1 MNYYNIIMFIT
12 LSTLVLMLG
21 VISCN
26 HNISKKKRNSFIA
39 IYILIIVVSSCEW
52 IGVCLDGICGN
63 AVVLHKFV
71 KFLEFLI
78 TPIFPVIYSK
88 TIFSVSRKH
97 SYWEIVFLMMLVF
110 YSISDFI
117 SIHYEF
123 IFYVDSEGYYHH
135 AAFYNIYV
143 FAFILSGIYFFK
155 KMFEFSKYYQNRDVI
170 VLLMIVVFIMIGV
183 SIQFIVP
190 SAKVTWL
197 TIGIS
202 SIFIYF
208 YYNQITMY
216 VDYLTKLLNQRSY
229 KTYLENVSFRVVILL
244 FDIDNFKSIND
255 NLGHVFGDTVL
266 SIVGKTIK
274 EVYSNYGYC
283 YRIVGDE
290 FCVILTKYDS
300 VKELN
305 DVFIDKLDKMRQSE
319 PNLPYVSVGSAYF
332 EPGYQDISDA
342 IKSADENLYLQ
353 KSKLKS
359 ERESKT

>member
-1 MNYYNIIMFIT
+1 
-12 LSTLVLMLG
+12 
-21 VISCN
+21 
-26 HNISKKKRNSFIA
+26 
-39 IYILIIVVSSCEW
+39 
-52 IGVCLDGICGN
+52 
-63 AVVLHKFV
+63 
-71 KFLEFLI
+71 
-78 TPIFPVIYSK
+78 
-88 TIFSVSRKH
+88 
-97 SYWEIVFLMMLVF
+97 
-110 YSISDFI
+110 
-117 SIHYEF
+117 
-123 IFYVDSEGYYHH
+123 
-135 AAFYNIYV
+135 
-143 FAFILSGIYFFK
+143 
-155 KMFEFSKYYQNRDVI
+155 
-170 VLLMIVVFIMIGV
+170 
-183 SIQFIVP
+183 
-190 SAKVTWL
+190 
-197 TIGIS
+197 
-202 SIFIYF
+202 
-208 YYNQITMY
+208 MY

-283 YRIVGDE
+283 YRSGGDE

-359 ERESKT
+359 ERESKTKTLSECITGRESILGSLPTIYLLIMNINLFIWYTYTVFI

>member
-1 MNYYNIIMFIT
+1 
-12 LSTLVLMLG
+12 
-21 VISCN
+21 
-26 HNISKKKRNSFIA
+26 
-39 IYILIIVVSSCEW
+39 
-52 IGVCLDGICGN
+52 
-63 AVVLHKFV
+63 
-71 KFLEFLI
+71 
-78 TPIFPVIYSK
+78 
-88 TIFSVSRKH
+88 
-97 SYWEIVFLMMLVF
+97 
-110 YSISDFI
+110 
-117 SIHYEF
+117 
-123 IFYVDSEGYYHH
+123 
-135 AAFYNIYV
+135 
-143 FAFILSGIYFFK
+143 
-155 KMFEFSKYYQNRDVI
+155 MFEFSKYYQNRDVI
-170 VLLMIVVFIMIGV
+170 VLLVIVVFIMIGV

-255 NLGHVFGDTVL
+255 NLGHIFGDTVL

-283 YRIVGDE
+283 YRIGGDE